1 MSTSI
6 TPDVPLRT
14 PVAEAPHV
22 VAQAAQP
29 AAVEAAE
36 VPVADNTPRF
46 TSPVVKVDTDTGLA
60 LLVVRDGSTGKEVD
74 QYPSRQVVAEY
85 KRNLPGNE
93 QTQSQAAAAV
103 AAGGKEQPAKPA
115 ASAPDATAAAAAASA
130 SIKI

>member
-6 TPDVPLRT
+6 TPDAPLRT
-14 PVAEAPHV
+14 PVAEAPHAAV
-22 VAQAAQP
+22 HAAQP

-36 VPVADNTPRF
+36 LAVADNTPRF

-85 KRNLPGNE
+85 KRNLPSTE
-93 QTQSQAAAAV
+93 QTQAQAAVSAKEPPAQPAPAPDAAAV
-103 AAGGKEQPAKPA
+103 AAAG
-115 ASAPDATAAAAAASA
+115 A

>member
-6 TPDVPLRT
+6 TSDAPLRS

-22 VAQAAQP
+22 AVQAAQP
-29 AAVEAAE
+29 AAVEAADL
-36 VPVADNTPRF
+36 PVADNTPRF

-85 KRNLPGNE
+85 KRNLPSAE
-93 QTQSQAAAAV
+93 TAQAATAASATKEPAPPASTPDAAAV
-103 AAGGKEQPAKPA
+103 AAAG
-115 ASAPDATAAAAAASA
+115 A

>member
-6 TPDVPLRT
+6 TPDAPLRT
-14 PVAEAPHV
+14 PIAEAPHV
-22 VAQAAQP
+22 AAQAAQP
-29 AAVEAAE
+29 AAAEAAE
-36 VPVADNTPRF
+36 LTVADNTPRF

-85 KRNLPGNE
+85 KRNLPSTE
-93 QTQSQAAAAV
+93 QTQAQTQAQAQS
-103 AAGGKEQPAKPA
+103 AGASKEKPAQPA
-115 ASAPDATAAAAAASA
+115 STPDTAAAAASA